1 MRTEMFK
8 HEIRTTAPEFI
19 PFERNET
26 PRRSLPAMAFLA
38 NEEGVGEESDGEESD
53 GEESDGEESDDDDNN
68 TSDDNH
74 ISKKRKRDSSSEN
87 IYIDDVMKR
96 ARRLVH
102 DFLLSTTF

>member
-8 HEIRTTAPEFI
+8 REIRTTAPEFI
-19 PFERNET
+19 PLERNET

-38 NEEGVGEESDGEESD
+38 NEEGVGEESDG
-53 GEESDGEESDDDDNN
+53 DDNN

-74 ISKKRKRDSSSEN
+74 ISKKRKRDCSSEN
-87 IYIDDVMKR
+87 IYIDDVMER

-102 DFLLSTTF
+102 DLLLSTTF